1 MSDMAYFDESR
12 YLPSPRRANDYK
24 RIVANGRKLMKD
36 KTLVIGGLARNIAPV
51 LGRTMARIERTGSM
65 FKDYRVAIFENDSRD
80 NTAEQLKSWA
90 KINPNVHIL
99 SETLHDPVNPG
110 VRCLNRATRMAKYR
124 NACREY
130 IIEHWPDFDNAM
142 IVDTDL
148 PGGWSYDGIA
158 NTFGQELHWDFVG
171 SNGIIYKEYNGV
183 LDKPLYYDAW
193 AFRWHESWSP
203 VFARQINPRNWMR
216 GEPMLHVNSCFGG
229 LALYKMEC
237 MLAGKYDG
245 TDCEHVPLHRSLAEL
260 GFDQGFLNPSQIVC
274 Y

>member
-65 FKDYRVAIFENDSRD
+65 FKDYRVAIFEN
-80 NTAEQLKSWA
+80 
-90 KINPNVHIL
+90 
-99 SETLHDPVNPG
+99 
-110 VRCLNRATRMAKYR
+110 CLNRATRMAKYR